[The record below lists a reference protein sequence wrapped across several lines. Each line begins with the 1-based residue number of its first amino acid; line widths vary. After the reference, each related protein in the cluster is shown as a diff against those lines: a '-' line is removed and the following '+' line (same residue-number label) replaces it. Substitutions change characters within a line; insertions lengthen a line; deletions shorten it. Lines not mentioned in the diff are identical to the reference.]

1 MKIAPIDYAGL
12 DYNPSAQYPYG
23 TRIELT
29 GDLAVGAGFEKYKA
43 GDTVEVRAIAV
54 IREKSE
60 EAKIGDDGKSTEI
73 EKELCLQLTDIEL
86 KKTKADVVKQL
97 YGDK

>member
-1 MKIAPIDYAGL
+1 MKIAPIDYAGM
-12 DYNPSAQYPYG
+12 DYSPSAHYPYG
-23 TRIELT
+23 TEIKLE

-43 GDTVEVRAIAV
+43 GDMIEVRAIAV
-54 IREKSE
+54 VREKSE
-60 EAKIGDDGKSTEI
+60 EAKIGEDGKSIGT
-73 EKELCLQLTDIEL
+73 EKELCLQITDIEL

>member
-1 MKIAPIDYAGL
+1 MKIVPIDYAGL
-12 DYNPSAQYPYG
+12 DYSPSANYPYG
-23 TRIELT
+23 TEIELK
-29 GDLAVGAGFEKYKA
+29 GDLAVGVGFDKYKA

-54 IREKSE
+54 VCEKSE
-60 EAKIGDDGKSTEI
+60 EAKIGEDGKSTGT

-86 KKTKADVVKQL
+86 KKTKVDVVKQL